1 MITASAPIDADALR
15 IRHEFLTLPGL
26 RASVAS
32 FAALLSVSPR
42 QARRVLDSL
51 VDEGFL
57 ERGAGDQYARRV
69 PAVGDQYAR
78 PASAA
83 DGQDARG

>member
-1 MITASAPIDADALR
+1 MITVSAPIDADALR

-32 FAALLSVSPR
+32 LAALLNVSPR
-42 QARRVLDSL
+42 HARLVLESL
-51 VDEGFL
+51 VDDGFL
-57 ERGAGDQYARRV
+57 ERGASDHYV
-69 PAVGDQYAR
+69 R

-83 DGQDARG
+83 DGQYGRG

>member
-32 FAALLSVSPR
+32 FALLLNVSPR
-42 QARRVLDSL
+42 QARLVLDSL
-51 VDEGFL
+51 VDDGFL
-57 ERGAGDQYARRV
+57 ERNAGDT
-69 PAVGDQYAR
+69 YAR
-78 PASAA
+78 PEPAA